1 MKLIRAHK
9 GVLLDLSTDCVSCV
23 FPKDVF
29 PFTMEDDNVNVKGF
43 YYDEAQTQPK
53 YKLEQK
59 ESRLKHE
66 KLPNFV
72 RTTKYEHTEPEWKI
86 IEDTGTNDFDPI
98 VKDILDHKRSVHI
111 DGRAGTGKS
120 TLINKLQDE
129 MKERGI
135 KFVSLAPTNKACR
148 ITNAITIHRF
158 VRTTNQQ
165 TIKGIEYLFVD
176 EISMVPEMFY
186 KFFIVLQRFNPKL
199 KFIIGGDFAQLLP
212 VKDRV
217 DCDYKNSCALNELCK
232 GLRVQLSKCRRS
244 DDKLFNMLLPENINK
259 LKRTDFGGNFT
270 DMHICFTNEKRK
282 QINHQMMQQVYNKKK
297 ASNPKLNPLFLP
309 ALTFDPN
316 SQDVTLVSG
325 TPLIARKNTKAYDIC
340 NNELFTIK
348 QIQHKT
354 GMVIVSDHVG
364 MPKEIPI
371 EIFSDH
377 IS

>member
-1 MKLIRAHK
+1 
-9 GVLLDLSTDCVSCV
+9 
-23 FPKDVF
+23 
-29 PFTMEDDNVNVKGF
+29 
-43 YYDEAQTQPK
+43 
-53 YKLEQK
+53 
-59 ESRLKHE
+59 
-66 KLPNFV
+66 
-72 RTTKYEHTEPEWKI
+72 
-86 IEDTGTNDFDPI
+86 
-98 VKDILDHKRSVHI
+98 
-111 DGRAGTGKS
+111 
-120 TLINKLQDE
+120 

-232 GLRVQLSKCRRS
+232 GLRLQLSKCRRS

-270 DMHICFTNEKRK
+270 DQHICFTNTKRK
-282 QINHQMMQQVYNKKK
+282 QINHQMMQQVYSKKK
-297 ASNPKLNPLFLP
+297 ASNPKLTPLFLP

-325 TPLIARKNTKAYDIC
+325 TPLIARKNTKSENIY
-340 NNELFTIK
+340 NNELFTIG
-348 QIQHKT
+348 QIQHKL
-354 GMVIVSDHVG
+354 GMVIVSDGNNQHD
-364 MPKEIPI
+364 IPMTDFQSMFHPAYCI
-371 EIFSDH
+371 TTHKSQGSTFNHPYTIHEWEKFDERLKYVALSRSTNLSH
-377 IS
+377 INVTRPGVIIPEDGWNPNEVDLFIDEV